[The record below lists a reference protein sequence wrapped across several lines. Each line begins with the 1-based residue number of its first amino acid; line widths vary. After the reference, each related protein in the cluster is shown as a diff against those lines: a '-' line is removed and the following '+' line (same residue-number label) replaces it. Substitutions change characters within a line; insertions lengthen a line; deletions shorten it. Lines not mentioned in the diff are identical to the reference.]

1 MKPVCLGCSG
11 VAVGAASTLLDVSS
25 DGWVSSWSFE
35 ICLEEGGLDC
45 EFGGGGRG
53 AMFASPMR
61 SRVRAS
67 WAFVGIP
74 RRSELGIHQQVFM
87 CFAGSDILL

>member
-11 VAVGAASTLLDVSS
+11 AAAVGAASGLLDVSS
-25 DGWVSSWSFE
+25 DGWASSWSFE
-35 ICLEEGGLDC
+35 ICLEEDGLDC
-45 EFGGGGRG
+45 ESGGGGRG

-67 WAFVGIP
+67 
-74 RRSELGIHQQVFM
+74 
-87 CFAGSDILL
+87 